1 MYLYRSLQLKF
12 VVKIF
17 VSTNLECVFT
27 KLLKYDF
34 FITFCNKNFS
44 KIWDSKKKIL
54 GRIILKIFSENL
66 RKKY

>member
-12 VVKIF
+12 VVKIL
-17 VSTNLECVFT
+17 VNTDPGCVFT

-44 KIWDSKKKIL
+44 KNCDSKKNIK
-54 GRIILKIFSENL
+54 
-66 RKKY
+66 